1 MRRCFSQIVM
11 LSFLA
16 FTMASHANAHALLDH
31 AEPRSGNKVANPPR
45 EVNLYF
51 TEKLE
56 AAFCSV
62 TVTGPS
68 GQPVDFGKARVSGSQ
83 ISVSLKEAGVGTYH
97 VIWRVLSVDTHKSD
111 GSFTSEVGP

>member
-1 MRRCFSQIVM
+1 VRRCYREIVM
-11 LSFLA
+11 VLFLA
-16 FTMASHANAHALLDH
+16 FILAGHANAHAVLDR
-31 AEPRSGNKVANPPR
+31 AEPRSGDKVANPPR

-68 GQPVDFGKARVSGSQ
+68 GERVDSGKARVSGSQ
-83 ISVSLKEAGVGTYH
+83 ISVSLKEGGVGTYH

-111 GSFTSEVGP
+111 GSFTFEVGP